1 MNTDAVVRV
10 AKRASNVVQEGE
22 VNAGKCTGVNHRP
35 PEETWEGRSSV
46 RDTGGDEK
54 RRYLRL
60 GQRRGLQD
68 PGLGGGW
75 LWSTFLSRKASIPA
89 KKINHCILLNSK
101 SSVQRSHK

>member
-22 VNAGKCTGVNHRP
+22 VGKCTGVNHRP

-68 PGLGGGW
+68 PGLGGGVA
-75 LWSTFLSRKASIPA
+75 LEYIPF
-89 KKINHCILLNSK
+89 SK
-101 SSVQRSHK
+101 SVHSCKKNKPLYSAKFKV